1 MAESSGKQPVP
12 NSTPDQLTAQK
23 SVEFKWGQRR
33 FHQFRRRAAEKKLK
47 IVEKELADAKSK
59 IRFFTD
65 GINREFDA
73 HPDVF
78 KKMGLSRAGDNEES
92 DE

>member
-12 NSTPDQLTAQK
+12 NSTSDQLTAQK
-23 SVEFKWGQRR
+23 SVQFKWEQRR
-33 FHQFRRRAAEKKLK
+33 FHQFRKKAAQKRLK
-47 IVEKELADAKSK
+47 AVEKELADAKNK
-59 IRFFTD
+59 VRFFTD

-78 KKMGLSRAGDNEES
+78 KKMGLSRAGESEES
-92 DE
+92 DD